1 MSREIEISFCTFDL
15 YVKMKTNL
23 INYCFLHFF
32 YSSLYCWQFLN
43 GLFVLRMALKGLVEL
58 CEDENQF
65 LQCLE
70 GTGRFEK
77 LLKAVIQTINMIDEA
92 AIGISYHLQLESVQ
106 LIIMVSIEEFY
117 LEITVFSAIESPI
130 EQQEIKDLIDKKKAF
145 LEANKCVDGK

>member
-1 MSREIEISFCTFDL
+1 
-15 YVKMKTNL
+15 
-23 INYCFLHFF
+23 
-32 YSSLYCWQFLN
+32 
-43 GLFVLRMALKGLVEL
+43 MALKGLVEL

-106 LIIMVSIEEFY
+106 LIIMVS
-117 LEITVFSAIESPI
+117 
-130 EQQEIKDLIDKKKAF
+130 KKKNPTIN
-145 LEANKCVDGK
+145 LCTTGYLIANLKK

>member
-1 MSREIEISFCTFDL
+1 MSREINIHFCTTGYF
-15 YVKMKTNL
+15 
-23 INYCFLHFF
+23 NYFFFIFF

-106 LIIMVSIEEFY
+106 LIIMVSNTEESY
-117 LEITVFSAIESPI
+117 
-130 EQQEIKDLIDKKKAF
+130 
-145 LEANKCVDGK
+145 

>member
-1 MSREIEISFCTFDL
+1 MFFA
-15 YVKMKTNL
+15 
-23 INYCFLHFF
+23 FF

-106 LIIMVSIEEFY
+106 LIIMVSISLNSIP
-117 LEITVFSAIESPI
+117 LEYIPPLNSFPPFSIT
-130 EQQEIKDLIDKKKAF
+130 
-145 LEANKCVDGK
+145 

>member
-1 MSREIEISFCTFDL
+1 
-15 YVKMKTNL
+15 
-23 INYCFLHFF
+23 
-32 YSSLYCWQFLN
+32 
-43 GLFVLRMALKGLVEL
+43 MALKGLVEL

-106 LIIMVSIEEFY
+106 LIIMVSTEG
-117 LEITVFSAIESPI
+117 VGSPPPSFVYSMRRSRYCKL
-130 EQQEIKDLIDKKKAF
+130 QKKKKY
-145 LEANKCVDGK
+145 L

>member
-117 LEITVFSAIESPI
+117 LEITVFSAIE
-130 EQQEIKDLIDKKKAF
+130 
-145 LEANKCVDGK
+145 

>member
-1 MSREIEISFCTFDL
+1 
-15 YVKMKTNL
+15 
-23 INYCFLHFF
+23 
-32 YSSLYCWQFLN
+32 
-43 GLFVLRMALKGLVEL
+43 MALKGLVEL

-106 LIIMVSIEEFY
+106 LIIMVSKY
-117 LEITVFSAIESPI
+117 ITSLNLKLGAGLFLKVTWPFPTT
-130 EQQEIKDLIDKKKAF
+130 LISN
-145 LEANKCVDGK
+145 L

>member
-1 MSREIEISFCTFDL
+1 
-15 YVKMKTNL
+15 MKCLAKLKFPFAPL

-106 LIIMVSIEEFY
+106 LIIMVS
-117 LEITVFSAIESPI
+117 T
-130 EQQEIKDLIDKKKAF
+130 
-145 LEANKCVDGK
+145 

>member
-1 MSREIEISFCTFDL
+1 MSREINIHFCTTGYF
-15 YVKMKTNL
+15 
-23 INYCFLHFF
+23 NYFFLHYF

-106 LIIMVSIEEFY
+106 LIIMVSNTEESY
-117 LEITVFSAIESPI
+117 
-130 EQQEIKDLIDKKKAF
+130 
-145 LEANKCVDGK
+145 